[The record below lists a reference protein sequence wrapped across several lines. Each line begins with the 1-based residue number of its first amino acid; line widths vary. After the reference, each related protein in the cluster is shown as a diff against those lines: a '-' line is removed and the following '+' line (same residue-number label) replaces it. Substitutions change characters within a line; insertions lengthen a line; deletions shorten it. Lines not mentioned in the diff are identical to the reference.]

1 MPTSP
6 KVAGSI
12 LAVVAVLVAAA
23 WVSFGAVERYFL
35 GRLASQNEGTLRLV
49 EAGLDGSLRRYDPLP
64 GLIADKQAVRL
75 MLADP
80 ARTDGV
86 SAVNGELKRIAA
98 EVGASDIY
106 VMDHAGLTIAAS
118 NFDLDRSFI
127 GRNFSF
133 RPYFT
138 GAAAGKPT
146 RFFAL
151 GTTSLKRG
159 YYFSAPVHDDGRTI
173 GVVALKIEVEE
184 LEDNWRGAEAR
195 AIVCDDHGVIFM
207 ASEPAWLF
215 KSLEPLGEA
224 ALRQIES
231 VRQYPVEQLGAL
243 DMRVE
248 PSGIDGAVL
257 RTMGAGGETFLSSE
271 RDMPAAGWTLHV
283 LTPAAVATGQ
293 AVTAMAVACLA
304 ALLVALVAGIV
315 MQRRRRLIIDI
326 EQQRRGREELER
338 RVEERTRDLRDANR
352 LLKREVSERTHAEQ
366 QLRSTQNELIQ
377 AGKLAALGQMS
388 ASLSHELNQPLAAIK
403 AYAENAR
410 TFLKRDK
417 AHSADDNIGR
427 ISEMVDRMA
436 ELGNH
441 LRNFARRPKQKI
453 DVVDL
458 ADVFTAVSQI
468 IGARL
473 KRSGATLDIA
483 PMHGRIKVMGGSVRL
498 QQVIINLIGNAL
510 DAMAGVRAPTID
522 IAVTPLDGMVEIA
535 VRDHGPGIDPAILEQ
550 IFDPFFT
557 TKPVNEGL
565 GLGLS
570 ISFNIVQDFGGG
582 LEAANHPGGGAV
594 FTIRLIDA
602 DAVRS
607 AAE

>member
-12 LAVVAVLVAAA
+12 LAIVAVLVAAA

-35 GRLASQNEGTLRLV
+35 GRLAGQNEGTLRLV
-49 EAGLDGSLRRYDPLP
+49 EAGLDGALRRYDPLP
-64 GLIADKQAVRL
+64 GLIADKQAVRR

-80 ARTDGV
+80 AHGDGV

-106 VMDHAGLTIAAS
+106 VMDQAGLTVAAS
-118 NFDLDRSFI
+118 NFDLERSFV

-138 GAAAGKPT
+138 GAAAGEPT

-159 YYFSAPVHDDGRTI
+159 YYFSAPVRDGGRTI

-184 LEDNWRGAEAR
+184 LEEHWRGAAAR
-195 AIVCDDHGVIFM
+195 AIVSDDLGVVFM

-215 KSLEPLGEA
+215 KSLTPLSEA
-224 ALRQIES
+224 ALKQIES
-231 VRQYPVEQLGAL
+231 VRRYPVEQLSAL
-243 DMRVE
+243 DMRTE

-257 RTMGAGGETFLSSE
+257 RTIGAGGVTYLSSE
-271 RDMPAAGWTLHV
+271 RVMPAAGWTLHV

-293 AVTAMAVACLA
+293 AVTAMAIGLLA
-304 ALLVALVAGIV
+304 ALLVALVAGIIL
-315 MQRRRRLIIDI
+315 QRRRRLIIDI

-410 TFLKRDK
+410 AFLKRDK
-417 AHSADDNIGR
+417 AKSADDNIGR

-453 DVVDL
+453 DVVDM
-458 ADVFTAVSQI
+458 AEVFTAVSQI

-473 KRSGATLDIA
+473 KRAGATLDIA
-483 PMHGRIKVMGGSVRL
+483 PMPGRVMVMGGSIRL
-498 QQVIINLIGNAL
+498 QQVIINLVGNAL
-510 DAMAGVRAPTID
+510 DAMAGTDNPTVD
-522 IAVTPLDGMVEIA
+522 IAVIPVDGMVEIA
-535 VRDHGPGIDPAILEQ
+535 VRDRGPGIDPAIAEQ

-570 ISFNIVQDFGGG
+570 ISFNIVQDFGGR
-582 LEAANHPGGGAV
+582 LEAANHPDGGAM
-594 FTIRLIDA
+594 FTITLIDA
-602 DAVRS
+602 DAVKS